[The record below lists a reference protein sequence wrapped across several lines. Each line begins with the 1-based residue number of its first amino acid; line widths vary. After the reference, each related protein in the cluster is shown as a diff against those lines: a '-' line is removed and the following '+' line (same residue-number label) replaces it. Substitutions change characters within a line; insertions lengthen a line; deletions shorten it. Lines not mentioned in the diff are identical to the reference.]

1 MSSST
6 LRKRL
11 LIGAAIVA
19 VLAIAVAAV
28 LAAET
33 WGDVNRVSIDRPEHE
48 DSSEP
53 DEAAEEP
60 SSEEPASSEE
70 DEIPTEV
77 TGRQVFLLV
86 GSDSRE
92 DLEDLEGFGDFEGN
106 RADVVM
112 VLFKDNN
119 GAGLLSL
126 PRDLLVSNPCGG
138 PDDRLAEMLE
148 GCDAFNGPTML
159 TLAVERLMNE
169 PIDHF
174 ALVDFVG
181 FQEAVDAIGGY
192 EICVEN
198 PVRDQRAGLELPA
211 GCTIAD
217 GEQTLAWMRSRRTQE
232 LTDSGWRVIPGM
244 NDLTRNERQRAFL
257 IEMMGEIADFT
268 SPQDMLS
275 AGQAFAPFVTVDSDL
290 TLMDAANLAW
300 TMRGLDSGGITELE
314 VPVYDATTDAGAAVL
329 LPSTPI
335 DEIVAQFLTA
345 TAASGGV
352 VLGFAN

>member
-11 LIGAAIVA
+11 FIGAAI
-19 VLAIAVAAV
+19 AAV
-28 LAAET
+28 LLVGAVALLAAES

-48 DSSEP
+48 SPPGPDDS
-53 DEAAEEP
+53 EEQ
-60 SSEEPASSEE
+60 SGSEEPTEE
-70 DEIPTEV
+70 DEEEIPAEV

-112 VLFKDNN
+112 VLFKDGN

-126 PRDLLVSNPCGG
+126 PRDLLVGNPCGG

-159 TLAVERLMNE
+159 TLAVEQLMDE

-174 ALVDFVG
+174 ALVDLAG
-181 FQEAVDAIGGY
+181 FQDAVDAVGGY

-198 PVRDQRAGLELPA
+198 PVRDQRAGLSLPA

-232 LTDSGWRVIPGM
+232 LTEDGWQVMAGM

-257 IEMMGEIADFT
+257 IDILGEVADFT
-268 SPQDMLS
+268 SPQDMLG
-275 AGQAFAPFVTVDSDL
+275 AGQAVAPFVTVDSDL

-300 TMRGLDSGGITELE
+300 TMRGLDRGGIAELE
-314 VPVYDATTDAGAAVL
+314 VPVYDATTDQGASVL
-329 LPSTPI
+329 LPSTPV
-335 DEIVAQFLTA
+335 DEIVAEFLTT
-345 TAASGGV
+345 TAATGGI
-352 VLGFAN
+352 VLGVAN